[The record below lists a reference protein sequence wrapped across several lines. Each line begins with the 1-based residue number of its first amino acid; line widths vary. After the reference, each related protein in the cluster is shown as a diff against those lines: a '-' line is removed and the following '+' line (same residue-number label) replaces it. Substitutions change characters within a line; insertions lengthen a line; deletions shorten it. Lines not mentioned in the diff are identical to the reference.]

1 MTIKEYQSAAMRT
14 SSKTISENEHLLN
27 GALGLA
33 GESGEVADIVKK
45 AFMQGHPLDREHIA
59 KELGDICWYI
69 AETATAIGYDMETIM
84 QMNVE
89 KLMKRYPDGFTTER
103 SQHREKGDI

>member
-1 MTIKEYQSAAMRT
+1 MTIKEYQVAAMRT

-45 AFMQGHPLDREHIA
+45 AFMQGHPLDKEHIA
-59 KELGDICWYI
+59 K
-69 AETATAIGYDMETIM
+69 
-84 QMNVE
+84 
-89 KLMKRYPDGFTTER
+89 
-103 SQHREKGDI
+103 